1 MDFVAHIEACVEKA
15 EAGVSNLCPEILA
28 LEGMSGLKTRHL
40 YNNLVAFDGARYLEI
55 GCWKGSTLAAAM
67 YLNNAKIVAIDD
79 FSDFEDG
86 TAKKTLLDIIETYK
100 GSNSVRF
107 LEKDCFQVDSASLP
121 KFNIYMYDGDHSKE
135 SHFKALTHYYNC
147 LDDTFIFIVDDW
159 NWQQVKTG
167 TIEAIHTLNLK
178 VLHKIQI
185 ESDSYPDKEGYWN
198 GVLICVLQKA
208 GAHMNV

>member
-15 EAGVSNLCPEILA
+15 EAGASKISPEILA
-28 LEGMSGLKTRHL
+28 LEGMSGAKTRHL
-40 YNNLVAFDGARYLEI
+40 YNNIVAFEGARYLEI

-67 YLNNAKIVAIDD
+67 YKNNAQIVCIDN

-86 TAKKTLLDIIETYK
+86 TAKKTLLEVIETYK
-100 GSNSVRF
+100 GNNIVRF
-107 LEKDCFQVDSASLP
+107 LEEDSFAVNVKDLP
-121 KFNIYMYDGDHSKE
+121 KFNVYMYDGDHEKD
-135 SHFKALTHYYNC
+135 SHLKALTHYYDC

-167 TIEAIHTLNLK
+167 TIEAIHRLALK

-185 ESDSYPDKEGYWN
+185 ESEPYPDKEGYWS

-208 GAHMNV
+208 AT